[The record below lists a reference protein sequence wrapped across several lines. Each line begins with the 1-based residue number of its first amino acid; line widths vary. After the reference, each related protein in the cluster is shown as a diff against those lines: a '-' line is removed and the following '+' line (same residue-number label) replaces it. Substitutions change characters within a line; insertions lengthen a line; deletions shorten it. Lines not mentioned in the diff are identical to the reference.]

1 MDANSIQ
8 EVAVL
13 GLGTMGHGIAQT
25 FALAGCRVRGYDA
38 SVSARETLH
47 DRIRDN
53 LRSASHAG
61 LVTESQVA
69 DTLPR
74 IETYDTEAAALE
86 GAQFV
91 VEAVAE
97 DLAVKQGLFERIEAM
112 VDDETILASN
122 SSSHPISSSG
132 SRTRLPQRAVVTH
145 WFNPPHIIPTV
156 EIVGGP
162 ETSEETIVTAV
173 ALHRRIGKLAVRVN
187 KELPGFLVN
196 RVQIAMIREVWDLL
210 EQGVASAEDI
220 DTALRGSIGFRMAA
234 VGPLEVCDFAG
245 LDIWHRV
252 FGNLVG
258 EIRSDEQIPST
269 IDGLV
274 SEGNFGAK
282 TGVGFYDY
290 KGDTLDKKRDARDAT
305 LLGLARLMAER
316 AAAQE
321 S

>member
-8 EVAVL
+8 EIAVL

-61 LVTESQVA
+61 LVDESQIA
-69 DTLPR
+69 DALPR
-74 IETYDTEAAALE
+74 IEACDTEAGALE

-97 DLAVKQGLFERIEAM
+97 DLAVKQDRFERIEAM

-132 SRTRLPQRAVVTH
+132 SRLKLPQRAVVTH

-156 EIVGGP
+156 EVVGGP
-162 ETSEETIVTAV
+162 ETSEDTIVTAV
-173 ALHRRIGKLAVRVN
+173 DLHRRIGKLAVRVN

-210 EQGVASAEDI
+210 EQGVARQRISTPLFAAALGFVWRPLGLWRSA
-220 DTALRGSIGFRMAA
+220 TLPGSISGTEYSAISSR
-234 VGPLEVCDFAG
+234 
-245 LDIWHRV
+245 
-252 FGNLVG
+252 
-258 EIRSDEQIPST
+258 RSDRTNRSPRPST
-269 IDGLV
+269 GWFPKVTSAPRQVWDSTTTKAIH
-274 SEGNFGAK
+274 STRNE
-282 TGVGFYDY
+282 
-290 KGDTLDKKRDARDAT
+290 TLAMRHCWDSPD
-305 LLGLARLMAER
+305 
-316 AAAQE
+316 
-321 S
+321 